1 MTANLWHSH
10 SLEKFTCV
18 ACLPSLLWQ
27 SRIATATTRTRKM
40 NSLMLS
46 DVASL
51 STSVVFLALVG
62 VVVLLSVRACCEVLQ
77 VNLTRLVV
85 RLLDGSI
92 VDVHYLSGAGHRS
105 IQDHRLSTPTL

>member
-1 MTANLWHSH
+1 MAIR
-10 SLEKFTCV
+10 V
-18 ACLPSLLWQ
+18 A
-27 SRIATATTRTRKM
+27 AATTRTRKM
-40 NSLMLS
+40 NTLMLS

-85 RLLDGSI
+85 GLLDGSI
-92 VDVHYLSGAGHRS
+92 VVMFITFLALVIVRFKIIG
-105 IQDHRLSTPTL
+105 